1 MGLSAFPHV
10 TPAQFTGALY
20 PFNRFSH
27 VYSYGDSIAFN
38 TLIGNEIVLSQS
50 RSVRQSIKRG
60 DTIFVNNGLVY
71 YCLSVTA
78 DKYNFRGCFT
88 ELKGMYGESCNWGYV
103 YSTLS
108 LLNSENQP
116 VYIGTVK
123 DAPTQFY
130 AKDMKGGTIELST
143 RDYYVMGVRG
153 KATLKYNFNQQNA
166 PNVMTSIN
174 SLQVLNEKGQVRP
187 QFDIGSSAM
196 LNMTLNQAAITDSI
210 SLYFKHSDE
219 TEWKEHPFSHQQTLS
234 KEDFIQV
241 DISDLLTRSIGL
253 DFRVVKKDKYGNLTS
268 FTLEPAIAIGDYHQN
283 YNLSISPTDH
293 KVVFKNNQ
301 VKEKL
306 KFTAFF
312 PRFDFIDWKASLTE
326 GVGKIEVKSDSIYI
340 VPDSGYTGMLKAQ
353 IKGADGKVKDSTSI
367 SILFN
372 QLKDNSFKV
381 SKNSLN
387 GEVLGGLELQYPQ
400 ANVKYHLSANAA
412 SIFSIDSITG
422 ILSVKDI
429 ECILARDSISF
440 EVVATDHVSSD
451 TARVVVYNTSSRSV
465 DPLMG
470 RLVLFP
476 NPTTR
481 TVQIEMIP
489 EGSVIELYNL
499 NGKKLQVT
507 HQKTSPTTVSI
518 DLIDHEAGVYLLN
531 ISYNN
536 KSCTY
541 KK

>member
-1 MGLSAFPHV
+1 
-10 TPAQFTGALY
+10 
-20 PFNRFSH
+20 
-27 VYSYGDSIAFN
+27 
-38 TLIGNEIVLSQS
+38 
-50 RSVRQSIKRG
+50 
-60 DTIFVNNGLVY
+60 
-71 YCLSVTA
+71 
-78 DKYNFRGCFT
+78 
-88 ELKGMYGESCNWGYV
+88 
-103 YSTLS
+103 
-108 LLNSENQP
+108 
-116 VYIGTVK
+116 
-123 DAPTQFY
+123 
-130 AKDMKGGTIELST
+130 MKGATIELT
-143 RDYYVMGVRG
+143 TYDYYVMGVRG

-166 PNVMTSIN
+166 PNVMSSIN
-174 SLQVLNEKGQVRP
+174 SMQVLNEKGQVRP

-196 LNMTLNQAAITDSI
+196 LNMTLNQATITESI
-210 SLYFKHSDE
+210 SLYFKYSDE
-219 TEWKEHPFSHQQTLS
+219 TEWKEHPFSRQQTLS

-253 DFRVVKKDKYGNLTS
+253 DFRVVKKDKNGNLTS

-326 GVGKIEVKSDSIYI
+326 GAGKIEVKSDSVYI

-353 IKGADGKVKDSTSI
+353 IKGSDGRVNDSTSI

-381 SKNSLN
+381 SRNTLN
-387 GEVLGGLELQYPQ
+387 GEVLGALELQYPQ
-400 ANVKYHLSANAA
+400 TDIKYHLSGDAA
-412 SIFSIDSITG
+412 SIFSIDSING
-422 ILSVKDI
+422 KVSVKDVAR
-429 ECILARDSISF
+429 ILARDSISF
-440 EVVATDHVSSD
+440 EVVASDHASSD

-470 RLVLFP
+470 RLIPFP
-476 NPTTR
+476 NPTAR

-507 HQKTSPTTVSI
+507 HQKTSPTSVLI
-518 DLIDHEAGVYLLN
+518 DLNDYESGVYILKV
-531 ISYNN
+531 SYQ
-536 KSCTY
+536 KQSGTY
-541 KK
+541 KVIKL